1 MSRQPAGYHGAVVLL
16 VYALQS
22 GKLMRL
28 LLLRFSKMHLDKAE
42 TQC

>member
-1 MSRQPAGYHGAVVLL
+1 MARQTAGYHGAVVHP
-16 VYALQS
+16 LQS

-28 LLLRFSKMHLDKAE
+28 LLLRFLKMHLDKAE